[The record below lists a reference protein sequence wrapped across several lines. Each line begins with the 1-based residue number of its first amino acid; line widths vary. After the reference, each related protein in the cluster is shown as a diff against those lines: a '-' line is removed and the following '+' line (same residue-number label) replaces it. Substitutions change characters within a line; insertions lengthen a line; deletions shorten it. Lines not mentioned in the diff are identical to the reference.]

1 MKFMKFMKK
10 SEDKTLFYV
19 KVAIA
24 VIVVVVLAFFA
35 FTTQVREG
43 NGAIILRFGAPRKVI
58 TDAGLYLKLPWPFE
72 SVVSYDGRQQYL
84 ESDFLE
90 TTTKDNRNIIL
101 QSYVVWSVKDPLVY
115 YNSIGSQEKAD
126 SYIKDQIFSAT
137 NSTMGAYK
145 LSALVSLDKK
155 EINTDDIQEKIFQQV
170 RANCEK
176 NYGITITD
184 VNILRISLPDTN
196 LQSVFEQMTA
206 DRQKEIDTIL
216 ANAERDANKII
227 TDADAQAAQII
238 AEGEIQAAEIKAK
251 TEKEVA
257 QIYAA
262 AQKANVELYKFLL
275 ELDTL
280 VASVNEDT
288 VLVVTADSYPFN
300 LLLKY
305 SKMSNVGTSDEV
317 IIQDL
322 NYIMT
327 KLNDEDRKALSSAIF
342 TLIKEAEVVG
352 L

>member
-1 MKFMKFMKK
+1 MKFLKK
-10 SEDKTLFYV
+10 LENINIKYV
-19 KVAIA
+19 KIA
-24 VIVVVVLAFFA
+24 VAVVAVIILGFFA

-43 NGAIILRFGAPRKVI
+43 NGAIILRFGAPRKIV
-58 TDAGLYLKLPWPFE
+58 TNAGLYFKLPWPFE
-72 SVVSYDGRQQYL
+72 SVVKFDGRNQYL

-101 QSYVVWSVKDPLVY
+101 QSYAVWSVEDPLLY
-115 YNSIGSQEKAD
+115 YNSVGTQEKAD
-126 SYIKDQIFSAT
+126 TYIKDQIFSAT

-155 EINTDDIQEKIFQQV
+155 NLNTDEIQEKIFEQV
-170 RANCEK
+170 KENCKK
-176 NYGITITD
+176 NYGILVTD

-196 LQSVFEQMTA
+196 LESVFDQMTA

-216 ANAERDANKII
+216 ANAERDANKIVAE
-227 TDADAQAAQII
+227 ADAEAAAIVGEGQIS
-238 AEGEIQAAEIKAK
+238 AAEIKAQ

-257 QIYAA
+257 QIYAN

-280 VASVNEDT
+280 VASVNEKSI
-288 VLVVTADSYPFN
+288 LVVTADSYPFN

-305 SKMSNVGTSDEV
+305 SKMSNLGTSDEV

-322 NYIMT
+322 NYIMNQLST
-327 KLNDEDRKALSSAIF
+327 KDRNAMISAIN
-342 TLIKEAEVVG
+342 TLLVEAG
-352 L
+352 RRQ